1 MRKKHI
7 LCTALLAT
15 AGILSSCND
24 FLNVNP
30 DNRTQIDTPEKVRQ
44 VLVSAY
50 PENSFALMGEY
61 MSDNVD
67 EYQNTYSNIAIDEMY
82 RWKDATQVTNDTP
95 NRLWGTYY
103 SSIANANEALKAIEK
118 LGGPTTELLRLCK
131 GEALLCRAYAHFMLV
146 NIFCMNYGMPN
157 SNNDMGIY
165 YMYDTDTRIGQM
177 NPRGTVAEV

>member
-7 LCTALLAT
+7 LCTVLLAT

-82 RWKDATQVTNDTP
+82 RWKDATQEI
-95 NRLWGTYY
+95 G
-103 SSIANANEALKAIEK
+103 
-118 LGGPTTELLRLCK
+118 
-131 GEALLCRAYAHFMLV
+131 RAHV
-146 NIFCMNYGMPN
+146 
-157 SNNDMGIY
+157 
-165 YMYDTDTRIGQM
+165 
-177 NPRGTVAEV
+177 